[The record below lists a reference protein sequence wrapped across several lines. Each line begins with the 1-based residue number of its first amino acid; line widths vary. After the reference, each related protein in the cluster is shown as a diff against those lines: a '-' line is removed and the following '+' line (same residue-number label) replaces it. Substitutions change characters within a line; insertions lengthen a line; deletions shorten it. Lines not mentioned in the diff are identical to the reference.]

1 MRNNHSRCHGCNM
14 LLLCWFIPLLCLHVN
29 AEDIALC
36 RELGEDVS
44 LECSSAGCPGSID
57 GFVGMYL
64 YHFLREKEEVLYYHQ
79 DPEPEQITPRQRY
92 QNRIQKEGSL
102 KNHTIT
108 ISNLTLDDSGVYSC
122 VYKNRLNLDMKC
134 NIYILVVRVPSI
146 IPDEKF
152 PYPVLF
158 MIGAFVAGMLVAMI
172 LIKMVV
178 PGVKHC
184 ARSRRKMR
192 HAPLPA
198 PNDCVYEVMNK
209 NGLRPSAASEQ
220 P

>member
-1 MRNNHSRCHGCNM
+1 M
-14 LLLCWFIPLLCLHVN
+14 LLLCWFILLLCLHVN

-36 RELGEDVS
+36 RVTGEDVS

-64 YHFLREKEEVLYYHQ
+64 YHSLREKEEVLYYHQ
-79 DPEPEQITPRQRY
+79 DPEPEQITPRPRY
-92 QNRIQKEGSL
+92 KNRVQKEGSL

-134 NIYILVVRVPSI
+134 NIYILVVREISHTEDPTTGPSQVPSQVPLI
-146 IPDEKF
+146 IPDEKC
-152 PYPVLF
+152 PPPVLF
-158 MIGAFVAGMLVAMI
+158 MMATFVAGTLIAMI

-178 PGVKHC
+178 STVKHC
-184 ARSRRKMR
+184 ARSRRR
-192 HAPLPA
+192 TRNAPHI
-198 PNDCVYEVMNK
+198 
-209 NGLRPSAASEQ
+209 
-220 P
+220 